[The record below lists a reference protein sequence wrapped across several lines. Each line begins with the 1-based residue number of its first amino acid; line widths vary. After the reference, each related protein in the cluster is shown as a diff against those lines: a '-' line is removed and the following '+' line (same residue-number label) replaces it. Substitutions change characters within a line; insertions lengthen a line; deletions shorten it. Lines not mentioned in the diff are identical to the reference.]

1 MHKWVFG
8 AGAQTAEDLVK
19 LMVLE
24 WFYGEYLPNLRLW
37 LKARKGEESH
47 DAGKLTDD
55 PGKIIGGK
63 EAKPHSRPYMA
74 FLEIQDGEETFG
86 CCGFLV
92 AENFVLT
99 AAHCPGAG
107 MEINVILG
115 AHDIG
120 NMERTQ
126 QKMSV
131 SKKIPHP
138 EYDEET
144 FNNDIMLLKVHSLCN
159 VSGWGMTSLTATT
172 DTLREV
178 NLSVVTD
185 DDCKSRYLN
194 YFPISMLCV
203 GVRRYR
209 RSTYQGDS
217 GGPLVCG
224 GVAEGIVSFGVK
236 NSITP
241 PVVFTRISH
250 FLPWIKANMR

>member
-144 FNNDIMLLKVHSLCN
+144 FNNDIMLLK
-159 VSGWGMTSLTATT
+159 
-172 DTLREV
+172 
-178 NLSVVTD
+178 
-185 DDCKSRYLN
+185 
-194 YFPISMLCV
+194 
-203 GVRRYR
+203 
-209 RSTYQGDS
+209 GDS